1 MPRNS
6 RNWPKGSRQTNLM
19 APNLMLAQK
28 NQAGLLFPVFLGIL
42 WFQHFF
48 ALFPTWWEL
57 PTYRYA
63 LIAAPLWAFLF
74 IDRFRELWSLD
85 LGNEQRGRPLLL
97 AGALVSLLPLLVI
110 RPLQQVDQFWRLP
123 LWGHTFCVLS
133 ASILSLIWAFGW
145 PRCRR
150 LLIINLLVL
159 VLVPLPSALE
169 SLISGNLT
177 RMVAQGVATLLPL
190 VGYPIDLMGNAMMV
204 KGQILDVSD
213 GCSGLRSFQASLM
226 LAVFL
231 GECYRMALWRR
242 VILLGVALGVA
253 ILGNGARI
261 YYLTTVAYDEG
272 PQAEAEAHDPAG
284 LLTITVVY
292 GAIGLVAWGL
302 SRGRKGRSIT
312 ITRTR
317 RFS

>member
-1 MPRNS
+1 
-6 RNWPKGSRQTNLM
+6 M
-19 APNLMLAQK
+19 ATHLTLAQK
-28 NQAGLLFPVFLGIL
+28 NQGGFLFPVFLGIL
-42 WFQHFF
+42 WFQLFL
-48 ALFPTWWEL
+48 ALFPTWWDL
-57 PTYRYA
+57 PTYHYA
-63 LIAAPLWAFLF
+63 LIAAPLWALLF
-74 IDRFRELWSLD
+74 IDRFHELWALD
-85 LGNEQRGRPLLL
+85 QQGEPRGNPVLLV
-97 AGALVSLLPLLVI
+97 GAFVSLLPLLVL
-110 RPLQQVDQFWRLP
+110 RPLQELDQFWRLP
-123 LWGHTFCVLS
+123 LWGHTLCVLS

-145 PRCRR
+145 SRCRR
-150 LLIINLLVL
+150 LLTLNLLVL

-169 SLISGNLT
+169 SFVSGNLT
-177 RMVAQGVATLLPL
+177 RLVAQSVAALLPL
-190 VGYPIDLMGNAMMV
+190 LGYPIDLMGNAMVV

-213 GCSGLRSFQASLM
+213 GCGGLRSFQASLM
-226 LAVFL
+226 LAFFL
-231 GECYRMALWRR
+231 GECYRLQPWTRL
-242 VILLGVALGVA
+242 ILLGVALGLA

-312 ITRTR
+312 ITRTT